1 MEDLWT
7 RLANV
12 NDLSLDL
19 REKDRELQI
28 HKYDS
33 SHYKDKVAKL

>member
-1 MEDLWT
+1 MEALWT

-19 REKDRELQI
+19 IEKDKLLQV

-33 SHYKDKVAKL
+33 SHYKDKVATL